1 MAAFDT
7 TPFPLVEMQAAA
19 NAQNE
24 WLALTVRVGYGPGL
38 DQAAALHAVFGAPDL
53 LTAIAPLDCILHLAS
68 PAVLTP
74 ALLALMPPQR
84 VILAIDASVFG
95 DEALV
100 KQLLALHEEGY
111 RVLVDGH
118 PAEGVKLPATLRA
131 VALDCTAGLPVVRGG
146 KYQVLSLFGPHL
158 GYGVHSAAH
167 FADCAEAGF
176 EWLSGDWPLHPAPN
190 VKPHDGTSRK
200 RLLALLGLLARDAES
215 RELEQLLKQDP
226 ALSYHLLKLVNSA
239 AFALS
244 TQITSFGQA
253 INLLGRRQLQRWLQL
268 LLYARQQPDGM
279 ANPLLPLA
287 ALRAAQL
294 ESLCKLQGGERDDQ
308 DIAFMTGV
316 FSLLDVLFGMPMEDI
331 VGALGLAPAAAEAL
345 LLREGRLGAQLGM
358 VEQRVPAPAQ
368 LAALEIDNKQWWQS
382 QLHAFHWAIQV
393 SRNL

>member
-24 WLALTVRVGYGPGL
+24 WLALSVRLSCGPGL
-38 DQAAALHAVFGAPDL
+38 DQAAALHAVFGPPDL

-74 ALLALMPPQR
+74 ALLALMPPHR
-84 VILAIDASVFG
+84 VIFAIDAG
-95 DEALV
+95 ALGAEAALKHV
-100 KQLLALHEEGY
+100 LALHDQGY
-111 RVLVDGH
+111 RVLVDGQ
-118 PAEGVKLPATLRA
+118 PADGVKLPPALRA
-131 VALDCTAGLPVVRGG
+131 VALDCSAGLPVVRGG
-146 KYQVLSLFGPHL
+146 KYQVLALFGPHL
-158 GYGVHSAAH
+158 AHGVHSAAR

-176 EWLSGDWPLHPAPN
+176 EWLSGEWPLHPAPN

-294 ESLCKLQGGERDDQ
+294 ECLCKLQGGARDEQ

-316 FSLLDVLFGMPMEDI
+316 FSLLDVLFGMSMEDI

-345 LLREGRLGAQLGM
+345 LLREGRLGEQLSM
-358 VEQRVPAPAQ
+358 VEQRLPGPAQ
-368 LAALEIDNKQWWQS
+368 LAALGISKQQWWQS

-393 SRNL
+393 GRNL

>member
-1 MAAFDT
+1 MA
-7 TPFPLVEMQAAA
+7 QR
-19 NAQNE
+19 
-24 WLALTVRVGYGPGL
+24 RV
-38 DQAAALHAVFGAPDL
+38 A
-53 LTAIAPLDCILHLAS
+53 
-68 PAVLTP
+68 
-74 ALLALMPPQR
+74 
-84 VILAIDASVFG
+84 
-95 DEALV
+95 
-100 KQLLALHEEGY
+100 
-111 RVLVDGH
+111 
-118 PAEGVKLPATLRA
+118 
-131 VALDCTAGLPVVRGG
+131 
-146 KYQVLSLFGPHL
+146 
-158 GYGVHSAAH
+158 
-167 FADCAEAGF
+167 
-176 EWLSGDWPLHPAPN
+176 LHPAPN

-215 RELEQLLKQDP
+215 RELEHLLKQDP

-294 ESLCKLQGGERDDQ
+294 ECLCKLRGGERDEQ

-316 FSLLDVLFGMPMEDI
+316 FSLLDVLFGMSMEDI

-345 LLREGRLGAQLGM
+345 LLRQGRLGEQLSM
-358 VEQRVPAPAQ
+358 VEQRLPAPAQ
-368 LAALEIDNKQWWQS
+368 LAALGISKQQWWQS

-393 SRNL
+393 GRNL

>member
-7 TPFPLVEMQAAA
+7 TPFPLVEMQAVA

-24 WLALTVRVGYGPGL
+24 WLALTVRIAPGF
-38 DQAAALHAVFGAPDL
+38 DQAAALHAVFGEPDL

-68 PAVLTP
+68 PAILTP
-74 ALLALMPPQR
+74 ALLALMPPHR
-84 VILAIDASVFG
+84 MIFAIDAGVLG

-100 KQLLALHEEGY
+100 KHALALHDEGY
-111 RVLVDGH
+111 RVLLDGQ
-118 PAEGVKLPATLRA
+118 PAEGVKVPATLRA
-131 VALDCTAGLPVVRGG
+131 VALDCSAGLPVVRGG

-158 GYGVHSAAH
+158 AHGVHSAQH
-167 FADCAEAGF
+167 FAHCTEAGF
-176 EWLSGDWPLHPAPN
+176 EWLSGEWPLRPAPSA
-190 VKPHDGTSRK
+190 KPHDGTSRK

-294 ESLCKLQGGERDDQ
+294 ECLCKLQGGERDDQ

-316 FSLLDVLFGMPMEDI
+316 FSLLDVLFGMSMEDI

-345 LLREGRLGAQLGM
+345 LLREGRLGEQLSM
-358 VEQRVPAPAQ
+358 VEQRLPASAQ
-368 LAALEIDNKQWWQS
+368 LAALGIDNKQWWQS

-393 SRNL
+393 GRNL